1 MGCIF
6 TMRWVFPP
14 LGIFILVLSEEVKM
28 EKIDRK
34 LFLFFF
40 ISFFFPPSGVIV
52 RDLHQKCRLNA
63 MQVKSSDLYE
73 LYQ

>member
-34 LFLFFF
+34 LFLFFLF
-40 ISFFFPPSGVIV
+40 LFFFPLLVSLLEICT
-52 RDLHQKCRLNA
+52 KNA
-63 MQVKSSDLYE
+63 G
-73 LYQ
+73 

>member
-40 ISFFFPPSGVIV
+40 SFLFFFPLLVSLLEICT
-52 RDLHQKCRLNA
+52 KNA
-63 MQVKSSDLYE
+63 G
-73 LYQ
+73 